1 MNSRVSLLK
10 ITRPAVRASWLSTQ
24 AKSVYPTIELTVRD
38 NAQSGSRR
46 SQKLREARLI
56 PGVIY
61 GVDENR
67 NIVKSMFT
75 VKQKDLMRELRQ
87 NKQSFENTIYEVTLV
102 RTVDGAEPVPV
113 EGSKELMQPTEVV
126 AKFLAAPRQAQFNP
140 VSDLPVAVNFLRYW
154 PGVTRLRIPVEFI
167 NEESSQDMKR
177 GCFLVRVNEFVECV
191 CDGDVPS
198 KIVVDL
204 SEAKKGDVIRLNS
217 VKLPPQVRPAKKV
230 AFDFVLG
237 VVQSARG

>member
-1 MNSRVSLLK
+1 MSIFLFCVVSTY
-10 ITRPAVRASWLSTQ
+10 IIHT
-24 AKSVYPTIELTVRD
+24 
-38 NAQSGSRR
+38 
-46 SQKLREARLI
+46 ARLI

-140 VSDLPVAVNFLRYW
+140 GNDYLIL
-154 PGVTRLRIPVEFI
+154 
-167 NEESSQDMKR
+167 
-177 GCFLVRVNEFVECV
+177 CF
-191 CDGDVPS
+191 
-198 KIVVDL
+198 
-204 SEAKKGDVIRLNS
+204 
-217 VKLPPQVRPAKKV
+217 
-230 AFDFVLG
+230 
-237 VVQSARG
+237 